1 MRQRTEAVAAVGVL
15 LALSIAAGVIG
26 HASAG
31 PGFDTNTNPSTYLAD
46 PGGTRALFDALLRIG
61 VDARRFRGRPA
72 QLSHLADSTHQAF
85 ALLAPDAPL
94 TSPEARAVLQFGRS
108 ADLVLAGT
116 STSTLMRCFG
126 YRVEEHLLDAVAV
139 TGTGTPALGVHAV
152 LLATHDSAYTD
163 SSRVFD
169 VARLTCK
176 VPLHVHP
183 ITLLGSSHG
192 AVAVRIDSA
201 IGTHAVILVA
211 DVGLFRN
218 RTLRDNDAG
227 VFALE
232 LLAPYRRV
240 IFDEYHHGYGPS
252 GSLAA
257 ATLAWSRQSPWGWM
271 VWQLAAVGLLAL
283 LFGAVRFGP
292 AVAVIVRRRRSP
304 LEHVDALATALSAA
318 RGHDQAI
325 AAMVRGLRRR
335 LAPPLLRSG
344 GDWREWLRRLDHR
357 TVTPAQRDALDTL
370 LQLTT
375 PGQPASSVLRS
386 AHTVEDIWQNLHH

>member
-1 MRQRTEAVAAVGVL
+1 MRQRTEAIAAIGIL
-15 LALSIAAGVIG
+15 IGLSVAAGVIG

-31 PGFDTNTNPSTYLAD
+31 PGFATNQNPSTYLAD
-46 PGGTRALFDALLRIG
+46 PGGTRALFDALRRLG
-61 VDARRFRGRPA
+61 VDARRFRDRPA
-72 QLSHLADSTHQAF
+72 RLAHLADSTNQAF
-85 ALLAPDAPL
+85 ALLAPSAPL
-94 TSPEARAVLQFGRS
+94 TSPEERAVLQFGKS
-108 ADLVLAGT
+108 ADLVLAGL
-116 STSTLMRCFG
+116 STSALMRCFG
-126 YRVEEHLLDAVAV
+126 YRVEPQILQAIPV
-139 TGTGTPALGVHAV
+139 TGTGTPALSVHAV
-152 LLATHDSAYTD
+152 LLATHDSAYSD

-169 VARLTCK
+169 VAPLTCRIP
-176 VPLHVHP
+176 VHVHP
-183 ITLLGSSHG
+183 VTLLSSTRG

-211 DVGLFRN
+211 DVSLFRN
-218 RTLRDNDAG
+218 STLRDSGAG
-227 VFALE
+227 VFALQ

-257 ATLAWSRQSPWGWM
+257 ATIAWSRQSPWGWM

-292 AVAVIVRRRRSP
+292 AIPVIVRRRRSP

-318 RGHDQAI
+318 HGHDQAI

-335 LAPPLLRSG
+335 LASPLLRSG
-344 GDWREWLRRLDHR
+344 SDWREWLRQLDR
-357 TVTPAQRDALDTL
+357 RAVTPAQRDALDTL
-370 LQLTT
+370 LGLTA

-386 AHTVEDIWQNLHH
+386 AHTVEDIWQNLRR